1 MSKAFDFVFTSG
13 GIGPTHDDL
22 TMDGVA
28 RAFGRALVQSDSI
41 AGRIERAQGKPPN
54 ESQLKMAMVPEGASL
69 IDAGDLWFPVVVVE
83 NVYIFPGVPELLVK
97 KFLSVR
103 DRFRGEPFL
112 LKNVYVK
119 RRESDIAAS
128 LNELLREFPELLLGS
143 YPKFDEDGSHVLL
156 TLESRDAGYLGRA
169 LDSLLGAAHRRRGL
183 QGRVA
188 GPHRLRSGRVLARAR
203 PSRLDARS
211 RSAWRPPRCGAASRC
226 APRAGCGRPP
236 PPGERPRHLRL
247 AKTAVALVCIGFTL
261 GPLSAVFLRGFE
273 PLRLRTRLARAR
285 RDRALRRDRAR
296 RPRARARRRSA
307 PPRRARDAGALRR
320 RPRGAPRSARAS
332 CCCRSGVAK
341 GVGRDGP
348 QLTKLTPPGAVPKA
362 TARGWS

>member
-1 MSKAFDFVFTSG
+1 MATAGIVVIGNEVLSGKVTDVNSPYLCRELRSLGVDVERILTIPDVIETIADDVLAMSKAYDFVFTSG

-22 TMDGVA
+22 TLDGVA
-28 RAFGRALVQSDSI
+28 RAFGRALVRSESI
-41 AGRIERAQGKPPN
+41 AGRLERAQGKPPN

-143 YPKFDEDGSHVLL
+143 YPKFSEEGSHVLL

-169 LDSLLGAAHRRRGL
+169 LDSLLG
-183 QGRVA
+183 
-188 GPHRLRSGRVLARAR
+188 RL
-203 PSRLDARS
+203 
-211 RSAWRPPRCGAASRC
+211 
-226 APRAGCGRPP
+226 
-236 PPGERPRHLRL
+236 
-247 AKTAVALVCIGFTL
+247 TAD
-261 GPLSAVFLRGFE
+261 AVFKVE
-273 PLRLRTRLARAR
+273 
-285 RDRALRRDRAR
+285 
-296 RPRARARRRSA
+296 
-307 PPRRARDAGALRR
+307 
-320 RPRGAPRSARAS
+320 
-332 CCCRSGVAK
+332 
-341 GVGRDGP
+341 
-348 QLTKLTPPGAVPKA
+348 
-362 TARGWS
+362 